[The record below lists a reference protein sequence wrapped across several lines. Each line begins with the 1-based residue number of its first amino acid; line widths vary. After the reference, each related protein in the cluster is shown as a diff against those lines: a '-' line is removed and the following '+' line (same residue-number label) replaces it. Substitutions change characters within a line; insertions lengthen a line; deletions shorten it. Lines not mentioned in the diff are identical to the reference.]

1 MDDDHTDALFAAL
14 AHRDRR
20 RMLDLLLQA
29 PGMTVKA
36 MASHFPM
43 SRIAVMKHLKVLE
56 EAGLLQS
63 EKVGR
68 ARHLFL
74 DPTPL
79 QAVYDRW
86 TTELSAFWA
95 SRMADLKAR
104 VEARIHDAKNS
115 RHA

>member
-1 MDDDHTDALFAAL
+1 MDDDQTDALFAAL

-56 EAGLLQS
+56 QAGLLQS
-63 EKVGR
+63 EKQGR
-68 ARHLFL
+68 ERHLFL

-79 QAVYDRW
+79 QVVYDRW

-95 SRMADLKAR
+95 SRMADIKAR
-104 VEARIHDAKNS
+104 VEARVNAKQN

>member
-43 SRIAVMKHLKVLE
+43 SRIAVNSF
-56 EAGLLQS
+56 ARSG
-63 EKVGR
+63 GR
-68 ARHLFL
+68 FR
-74 DPTPL
+74 D
-79 QAVYDRW
+79 
-86 TTELSAFWA
+86 
-95 SRMADLKAR
+95 M
-104 VEARIHDAKNS
+104 
-115 RHA
+115 